1 MISDPLLLVMIR
13 LTFYNSTCAIECL
26 GKDKAYH
33 LMREG
38 HLGKRDLLVGA
49 VIYCLR
55 ESVRTADDKHKPS
68 SRSLLAFYPLRKL
81 YASEFQSMLIHQY
94 HGIRRLQK
102 LQNQFS
108 LPFLLLLF
116 AEALGILELRNRGYI
131 ERHVVGDA
139 LGIILDARNE
149 MLVHGLSDQYEF
161 CFHFV
166 GFSSYKLYT

>member
-55 ESVRTADDKHKPS
+55 DSVRTSDDKHKPS
-68 SRSLLAFYPLRKL
+68 SRSLLALYPFGK
-81 YASEFQSMLIHQY
+81 
-94 HGIRRLQK
+94 
-102 LQNQFS
+102 
-108 LPFLLLLF
+108 
-116 AEALGILELRNRGYI
+116 
-131 ERHVVGDA
+131 
-139 LGIILDARNE
+139 LDA
-149 MLVHGLSDQYEF
+149 S
-161 CFHFV
+161 
-166 GFSSYKLYT
+166 